1 MKERIREIFESS
13 GLNQSHFAKSIEITR
28 AYCSQL
34 LSGKRT
40 PSPKTVRLIAEIYG
54 YRPEWI
60 LTGEE
65 PKKNDETTAEIG
77 RLVQK
82 YGLTEKGALLL
93 RTYFDMSPEKRAAL
107 ENFVL
112 SLTENKEKDNET

>member
-1 MKERIREIFESS
+1 MKERIREIFENS

-40 PSPKTVRLIAEIYG
+40 PSTKTVRLIAEIYG
-54 YRPEWI
+54 YRQEWI
-60 LTGEE
+60 LTGEG
-65 PKKNDETTAEIG
+65 PKKSDESTAEIE

-82 YGLTEKGALLL
+82 YALTDKGAALL
-93 RTYFDMSPEKRAAL
+93 RVYFDMTPEKRAAL

-112 SLTENKEKDNET
+112 TLVDGGKKE

>member
-60 LTGEE
+60 LTGET
-65 PKKNDETTAEIG
+65 PKKSDEATVEIE

-93 RTYFDMSPEKRAAL
+93 RTYFDMTPEKRAAL

-112 SLTENKEKDNET
+112 SLTENEEKK